1 MGVRVLPLLALALSL
16 GGPASAAD
24 HGLKSVRIKAAQ
36 GFDVELLEEYSLAA
50 TAHRSKPQAG
60 PLELP
65 RPYSLQKVEQVTL
78 GGKKKPLAKG
88 TVVLR
93 GENGVVKGAVAR
105 DLRPQLCHRP

>member
-36 GFDVELLEEYSLAA
+36 GFDVELLEEYRLAA
-50 TAHRSKPQAG
+50 TAHHSKAQAG

-65 RPYSLQKVEQVTL
+65 RPYRLQKVEQVTL
-78 GGKKKPLAKG
+78 GGGEEAVGQGHGGLLAG
-88 TVVLR
+88 GDRRRQGR
-93 GENGVVKGAVAR
+93 GRASR
-105 DLRPQLCHRP
+105 